1 MDRKSEAASATVVDP
16 QRSDLYAVIAQQQKT
31 IDGYKVLVTALE
43 ARIARL
49 QGQPAKGTD
58 DPSC

>member
-1 MDRKSEAASATVVDP
+1 
-16 QRSDLYAVIAQQQKT
+16 
-31 IDGYKVLVTALE
+31 VLVTALE